1 MRSAEP
7 LSTDRTVGYTD
18 RNAPRCALH
27 EDRGREGRVDLEPTP
42 EQRDTAAT
50 FERVLARESS
60 AERVRAAEDAG
71 FDPALWKVLAAT
83 GAVGIAVP
91 EPAGGTGA
99 GLLELSLV
107 TEAAGRHLAC
117 APLVEAASAAML
129 LAAVEGQEARSAQA
143 LAGGPP
149 VVLCPR
155 PAAAG
160 TAVLVPGGGAARG
173 VVALDGGDLVL
184 AQGPPAAPLGDLGFL
199 ACADRPLG
207 GGTVERTVLARG
219 QEARDLFRAAA
230 GWWRLGTASVLV
242 GVADQA
248 LAVAVDY
255 AGTREQFGV
264 RIGTFQAIQH
274 LLADVAMA
282 VDGAR
287 LLVRETAWRHDE
299 GDAGWRDAADIAFA
313 HAAETAVRSAE
324 ACLHV
329 HGGYGYTLEYDAQLY
344 LRRAK
349 ALQLQGGDPEAIWAS
364 IGAATMRR
372 AG

>member
-1 MRSAEP
+1 M
-7 LSTDRTVGYTD
+7 
-18 RNAPRCALH
+18 
-27 EDRGREGRVDLEPTP
+27 DLEPTP
-42 EQRDTAAT
+42 EQRDAAAA
-50 FERVLARESS
+50 FDRVLARESS
-60 AERVRAAEDAG
+60 VERVRAVENAG
-71 FDPALWKVLAAT
+71 FDPALWKVLVET

-91 EPAGGTGA
+91 GTDGA
-99 GLLELSLV
+99 TGGLLDLAFV

-129 LAAVEGQEARSAQA
+129 LAAVDGREARPAPA
-143 LAGGPP
+143 PAGGPP

-155 PAAAG
+155 PAVAG
-160 TAVLVPGGGAARG
+160 TAVLVPGGAAARG

-184 AQGPPAAPLGDLGFL
+184 AEGPPPAPTGDLGFL
-199 ACADRPLG
+199 ACADRRLG
-207 GGTVERTVLARG
+207 GAAVERTVLARG
-219 QEARDLFRAAA
+219 EEARDLFRTGL
-230 GWWRLGTASVLV
+230 GWWRLGTASALA
-242 GVADQA
+242 GVADRA

-274 LLADVAMA
+274 LLAEAVMA

-299 GDAGWRDAADIAFA
+299 GDAGWRDAADTAFA

-364 IGAATMRR
+364 TGAAAMRR